1 VLGKVLRRR
10 RREDATLIRGMKE
23 LAAAADVEE

>member
-1 VLGKVLRRR
+1 LARSSVAR
-10 RREDATLIRGMKE
+10 RREDAKLIRGTKG